1 VAVEVRGCSGL
12 EMRSSY
18 ASRPKLEEKV
28 QKSSEVLDRSRTP
41 LAASKVYRVTFS
53 RRLHTVQRN
62 SRKSIAYHT
71 T

>member
-41 LAASKVYRVTFS
+41 LGAFKVYRVTFS
-53 RRLHTVQRN
+53 RRLHTN
-62 SRKSIAYHT
+62 F
-71 T
+71 